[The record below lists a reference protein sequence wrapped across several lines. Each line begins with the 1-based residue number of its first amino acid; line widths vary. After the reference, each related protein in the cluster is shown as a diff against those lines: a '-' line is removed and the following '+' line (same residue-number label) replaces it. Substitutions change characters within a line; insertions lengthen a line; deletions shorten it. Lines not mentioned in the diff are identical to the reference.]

1 MPLDKNSFYARTM
14 HTPDS
19 PERAALRGALRD
31 VSKALL
37 PLHRALIDAAK
48 DDYAFGIAPVKP
60 SQLLQL
66 LNDDAFFAWLKPL
79 TSLIVD
85 IDEMARTDFE
95 PPDVAAIADRLDRLF
110 GTKAEETFAA
120 SYIPMLQRT
129 VDIAV
134 GHAALRKAVAR
145 LRAGTTG
152 AAGTPQ

>member
-1 MPLDKNSFYARTM
+1 MFRAMTLDKNSFYARTM

-19 PERAALRGALRD
+19 PERAELRGALRD

-48 DDYAFGIAPVKP
+48 DDYAFGIGPVKP

-66 LNDDAFFAWLKPL
+66 LNDDPFFAWLKPL

-95 PPDVAAIADRLDRLF
+95 PSDVAAIAERIDRLF
-110 GTKAEETFAA
+110 GAKADEAFAA
-120 SYIPMLQRT
+120 QYIPMLQRS
-129 VDIAV
+129 VDVAV
-134 GHAALRKAVAR
+134 GHAALRKAAAR
-145 LRAGTTG
+145 LRG
-152 AAGTPQ
+152 

>member
-19 PERAALRGALRD
+19 PERAVLRSALRD

-66 LNDDAFFAWLKPL
+66 LNDDPFFAWLKPL

-95 PPDVAAIADRLDRLF
+95 TSDIAAIAGRVDRLF
-110 GTKAEETFAA
+110 GAKAEEAFAA
-120 SYIPMLQRT
+120 QYIPMLQRS

-134 GHAALRKAVAR
+134 GHAALRKAAAR
-145 LRAGTTG
+145 LRGGTIET
-152 AAGTPQ
+152 AGTPQ

>member
-19 PERAALRGALRD
+19 PERAVLRSALRD

-37 PLHRALIDAAK
+37 PLHRVLIDAAK

-66 LNDDAFFAWLKPL
+66 LNDDPFFAWLKPL

-95 PPDVAAIADRLDRLF
+95 PSDVAAIADRLDRLF
-110 GTKAEETFAA
+110 GAKAEEAFAA
-120 SYIPMLQRT
+120 QYIPMLQRS
-129 VDIAV
+129 VDITV
-134 GHAALRKAVAR
+134 GHAALRKAAAR
-145 LRAGTTG
+145 LRG
-152 AAGTPQ
+152 